1 MTIAPPLSGGSG
13 LTGKRGRTTANVCET
28 NARETNVNT
37 AAHFMFAALIRINP
51 DDKQNSCAI
60 SVIRGGKRFF
70 IEQRS
75 LIHRGLHRFFRR
87 LFAVREMSAFV
98 CVFGGQFFGCGGG
111 ALRNPRAEKGRS
123 FILRFRIS
131 DFGLLSRPMPQFA
144 YRARNAQG
152 GLVEGVLDC
161 SDRAVA
167 IHQIESQQCV
177 PIRIELV
184 GAEPK
189 VVGRN
194 GAAQATPT
202 QSLKIPHGQ
211 LLIFTEQ
218 LAHLLQ
224 AGMTLD
230 EGLSILQ
237 KRLKQPRVQQMTRAL
252 HQALVDGRSFS
263 RALGEF
269 PRIFPPLYV
278 NLVAAGEA
286 SGALPQILLRVVKHL
301 MQAKDLRDRVQ
312 QALIYPAFLAL
323 AGAILITIFITFMV
337 PQLTGFMS
345 ETGGALPLPTRILLQ
360 IHHLITGYWW
370 VGVLLVIGAIIG
382 FRAFVRTNEGRI
394 AWDRF
399 RLIIP
404 GYGRV
409 IRHRYYA
416 QFSRTLGTLM
426 ENGIPLLRALDLVT
440 EIAANRFLEEKLKE
454 VRRAVIDGATL
465 SAALQEQKLFP
476 DLLTDMMAVG
486 EQTGHFAETMQSIA
500 DVYEREL
507 DRTVAV
513 ISQLIPPV
521 IIVVIAVLVGFV
533 VFSILSAVFE
543 MTHSLQFR
551 PH

>member
-1 MTIAPPLSGGSG
+1 
-13 LTGKRGRTTANVCET
+13 
-28 NARETNVNT
+28 
-37 AAHFMFAALIRINP
+37 
-51 DDKQNSCAI
+51 
-60 SVIRGGKRFF
+60 
-70 IEQRS
+70 
-75 LIHRGLHRFFRR
+75 
-87 LFAVREMSAFV
+87 
-98 CVFGGQFFGCGGG
+98 
-111 ALRNPRAEKGRS
+111 
-123 FILRFRIS
+123 
-131 DFGLLSRPMPQFA
+131 MPQFA

-161 SDRAVA
+161 ADRAVA
-167 IHQIESQQCV
+167 IRQIELQQCI
-177 PIRIELV
+177 PIRIDVV

-189 VVGRN
+189 VGSRDV
-194 GAAQATPT
+194 AAPAPAR

-211 LLIFTEQ
+211 LLVFTEQ

-230 EGLSILQ
+230 EGLSILE
-237 KRLKQPRVQQMTRAL
+237 KRLKQPRVQQMTHAL
-252 HQALVDGRSFS
+252 HQALIDGRSFS
-263 RALGEF
+263 QALSEF
-269 PRIFPPLYV
+269 PRIFPPLYT

-323 AGAILITIFITFMV
+323 AGAILITVFITFMV

-345 ETGGALPLPTRILLQ
+345 QTGGALPLPTRILVH
-360 IHHLITGYWW
+360 IHHAITGYWW
-370 VGVLLVIGAIIG
+370 VGALLAVGVIIG
-382 FRAFVRTNEGRI
+382 FRAFVRSDEGRI

-399 RLIIP
+399 RLMIP
-404 GYGRV
+404 GYGR
-409 IRHRYYA
+409 ITRHRYYA

-440 EIAANRFLEEKLKE
+440 EIAGNRFLELKLVE
-454 VRRAVIDGATL
+454 VRRGVIDGATL
-465 SAALQEQKLFP
+465 SAALQEQRLFP

-486 EQTGHFAETMQSIA
+486 EQTGHFAETMQAIA

-533 VFSILSAVFE
+533 VYSILSAVFE